1 MKFLNKETKT
11 IIETND
17 KDRITKFKGYPDKF
31 EEVKE
36 EKVKE
41 LTVPEIKSKLKE
53 LNIEFDDK
61 AKKEDLL
68 VLLPKE

>member
-31 EEVKE
+31 EEVKAE
-36 EKVKE
+36 A
-41 LTVPEIKSKLKE
+41 
-53 LNIEFDDK
+53 K
-61 AKKEDLL
+61 AK
-68 VLLPKE
+68 